1 MFIICSSSQLQN
13 FNISCGESS
22 GLNVGLGQTARH
34 RIKSM
39 RVQPYLSAKVSSSK
53 QDVWATLLSCFQRVM
68 VLRLLVTRCH
78 HKDQDTCSRSAPACC
93 DTALPSPHLLS
104 YRPFIVSVQ
113 RRLGGVTPSLLCRL
127 CAFLSPVW
135 VSGKG
140 LITIRCRSSLAQKL
154 NFMASVNISGGSG
167 PTPTY
172 HSCRLSHQFAYYPLG
187 KKRSQDIPSSLKSG
201 MST

>member
-1 MFIICSSSQLQN
+1 MWDLVKLLDIELNPFV
-13 FNISCGESS
+13 FNPTFLPRS
-22 GLNVGLGQTARH
+22 VPPR
-34 RIKSM
+34 
-39 RVQPYLSAKVSSSK
+39 
-53 QDVWATLLSCFQRVM
+53 QDVWATLLSWFQRVM

-154 NFMASVNISGGSG
+154 NFMASVNISGRTGS
-167 PTPTY
+167 TPIY
-172 HSCRLSHQFAYYPLG
+172 HSWRLSHQFAYYPLG
-187 KKRSQDIPSSLKSG
+187 KKRSQDRPSSLKSG
-201 MST
+201 MSTWKVSTDFCIYVVPK